1 MSEQPNVELSEE
13 QRALVIE
20 GLRYIRSA
28 RRLAFR
34 DPLAPPDEKR
44 ESELRIISELMGRFE
59 AQAQVAVP
67 GGS

>member
-1 MSEQPNVELSEE
+1 MSDQPIFELSEE
-13 QRALVIE
+13 QRALVME

-44 ESELRIISELMGRFE
+44 ESELRLIGELMGRFE
-59 AQAQVAVP
+59 ATAAVAVP
-67 GGS
+67 GRS